1 MIANYRYLEASVF
14 SFCIHAA
21 IFLYLYGTFDSDV
34 TQKILISKP
43 LQIELKF
50 DLPAQVKK
58 QIPSVPKVSSAKE
71 KESIEELIYSKTF
84 DATEISSMNQVIT
97 QDISELL
104 TQEIEVEVSKEQQ
117 EISMYAQQIILTI
130 EDAWI
135 KPKNIPDGLIANLR
149 LRIRP
154 SGRIINA
161 DLIKSSGNIRFD
173 NSALQAVRRVETFHF
188 FNSISKSLFVFALIE
203 SIFSLLHTI
212 IILPIPDSI

>member
-21 IFLYLYGTFDSDV
+21 IFLYLYGTFDSDA

-50 DLPAQVKK
+50 DLPTQVKK
-58 QIPSVPKVSSAKE
+58 QIPSLIKVDSAEE
-71 KESIEELIYSKTF
+71 KDSTEELIYAKAF
-84 DATEISSMNQVIT
+84 DATETSSMNQVIT

-117 EISMYAQQIILTI
+117 EITMYAQQIILTI

-135 KPKNIPDGLIANLR
+135 KPKNIPEGLIANLR

-173 NSALQAVRRVETFHF
+173 NSALQAVRRVETFNF
-188 FNSISKSLFVFALIE
+188 FNSISKSLFEKEFQTI
-203 SIFSLLHTI
+203 SISFNPL
-212 IILPIPDSI
+212 

>member
-50 DLPAQVKK
+50 DLPTQVKK
-58 QIPSVPKVSSAKE
+58 QIPSVPKVDSAEE
-71 KESIEELIYSKTF
+71 KELTEELIYSKAF

-117 EISMYAQQIILTI
+117 EITMYAQQIILTI

-161 DLIKSSGNIRFD
+161 DLTNSSGNIRFD
-173 NSALQAVRRVETFHF
+173 NSALQAVRRVETFNF
-188 FNSISKSLFVFALIE
+188 FNSISKSLFEKEFQII
-203 SIFSLLHTI
+203 SISFNPL
-212 IILPIPDSI
+212 

>member
-14 SFCIHAA
+14 SFCIHAV
-21 IFLYLYGTFDSDV
+21 IFLYLYGTFDSDA

-50 DLPAQVKK
+50 DLPTQVKK
-58 QIPSVPKVSSAKE
+58 QIPSLPKVDSAE
-71 KESIEELIYSKTF
+71 DRESTEELIYSKAF
-84 DATEISSMNQVIT
+84 DTTEISSMNKAIT

-104 TQEIEVEVSKEQQ
+104 TEEIEVEVSKEQQ

-135 KPKNIPDGLIANLR
+135 KPKNIPEGLIANLR

-173 NSALQAVRRVETFHF
+173 NSALQAVRRVETFNF
-188 FNSISKSLFVFALIE
+188 FNSISKSLFEKEFQTI
-203 SIFSLLHTI
+203 SISFNPL
-212 IILPIPDSI
+212 